1 MASLDRTLL
10 IAFGIAAIFFLAGAI
25 FCFVRAFR
33 VAGKKDGDLKM
44 FLWTAAGMIGLI
56 IAGMS
61 AAYILIPILLHL

>member
-10 IAFGIAAIFFLAGAI
+10 IAFGCAALLFLAGAI
-25 FCFVRAFR
+25 VCFVRAFR
-33 VAGKKDGDLKM
+33 VAGEKEGDLKM

-56 IAGMS
+56 VAGMS